1 MMSIFAAITWVGRL
15 RPAKDNGTGRTGW
28 RLMPWLVLLPFFACA
43 GFDRPA
49 NKHSQIHPA
58 QILSVEGLGPVRIGM
73 TIEQAERALEA
84 PLRPRERS
92 ASPACWITGRA
103 DGREPDIAYMVV
115 HGHIR
120 RIDLLSGR
128 LAASAVRSEQG
139 IGIGATEEAALRAY
153 GSRLIVAPHK
163 YTGADGGHYL
173 VLIMPGGR
181 SGMIF
186 ETFNGQVTQVRAG
199 FRPELDYVEGCS

>member
-1 MMSIFAAITWVGRL
+1 MMNIFAAITWAALL
-15 RPAKDNGTGRTGW
+15 RPANGNGTGRTGW
-28 RLMPWLVLLPFFACA
+28 RLMPLLVLLPFFACA

-49 NKHSQIHPA
+49 DTQSNINSA

-73 TIEQAERALEA
+73 TVEQAERALEA
-84 PLRPRERS
+84 SFRPRERS

-103 DGREPDIAYMVV
+103 DGRGPDIAYMVV
-115 HGHIR
+115 HGRIR

-128 LAASAVRSEQG
+128 PPASGVLSEQG
-139 IGIGATEEAALRAY
+139 IGIGATEEAALQAY

-186 ETFNGQVTQVRAG
+186 ETFNGQGTQVRAG